1 MRKTVVILVSL
12 VLSCLALAD
21 SGFVIGGSL
30 SVSEDFPQASTLGV
44 RLGWANLGD
53 DEMLVD
59 IAYRSNAKIGEEASP
74 VTLVYL
80 RLHFSVD
87 LLGRNSST
95 VVGFY
100 VDHERTNLPESGS
113 TEAVWSASTLAG
125 IELGGRF
132 ENFEISARVGY
143 PLFSQTEWKPFDTLV
158 LDLKTYFISKHHN
171 FRDWLLMGVEL
182 EKRRFRFYVELVEPL

>member
-1 MRKTVVILVSL
+1 MRKTLVMML
-12 VLSCLALAD
+12 FLLLSCLALAD
-21 SGFVIGGSL
+21 SGFVMGGSL
-30 SVSEDFPQASTLGV
+30 SISEDFPQVSMLGV

-59 IAYRSNAKIGEEASP
+59 VAYRSNARIEEGASP
-74 VTLVYL
+74 VTLIHL

-87 LLGRNSST
+87 LLDRNGPAMA
-95 VVGFY
+95 GFY
-100 VDHERTNLPESGS
+100 ADHERTNLPENES
-113 TEAVWSASTLAG
+113 TELVWNASTIAG

-143 PLFSQTEWKPFDTLV
+143 PLFSQTEWSPFDTLV
-158 LDLKTYFISKHHN
+158 LDLKTYFISKRHN